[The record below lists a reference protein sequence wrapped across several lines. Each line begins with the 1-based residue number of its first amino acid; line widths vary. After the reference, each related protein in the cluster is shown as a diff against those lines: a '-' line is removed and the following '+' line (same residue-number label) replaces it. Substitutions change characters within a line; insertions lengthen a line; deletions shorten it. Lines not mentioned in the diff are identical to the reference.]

1 MKVRALALVALSVV
15 VAVGLGAYPIDSNDR
30 IIPFREIKPGME
42 GFGKTVIKGNE
53 IQTFAVKVI
62 DVIDNPGVLDDHIVV
77 RVGGPTIRQA
87 GGVAAGM
94 SGSPIYIHNK
104 LAGALWGSW
113 GFQVGAEPIAL
124 VRPIETMLA
133 LLEPLREKAQARLS
147 RAFDMPLGVIGSVKI
162 DGQAKQIQ
170 IVSQMP
176 SPSERAQHPD
186 MIFIQPTATPLL
198 VSGIEGR
205 ALKYLKEGI
214 SERLMRAAGMRRA
227 LLPLAQEDFV
237 FELSQGLEERY
248 SIRVQPTG
256 LSGAAAHASAYTS
269 SEIELQEGGPFG
281 VMLTDGDVTVGAFG
295 TVSYIEEN
303 ILLGFGH
310 WLFPAGET
318 EFFLTD
324 AYILDTVES
333 LETPFKLGVPGKT
346 IGAILE
352 DRWQGVG
359 GVVQIKPRLLSVS
372 LTVRDRDLGVTRTA
386 QFRIAY
392 YESLIPI
399 LFLVGALD
407 VVDRTLNRIGPGT
420 MIVRYTLKANDLSE
434 PLTRTDV
441 FASLSDIA
449 VTGPLRV
456 AQTLFTLTRNEFRDV
471 GFHSVDIELDVQSAV
486 KALRVKSIKT
496 DKESY
501 KPGET
506 VKYTV
511 TLQAYRAPEQK
522 VEGELPLPEKLD
534 TSSVT
539 LVAFGGPRRSSRD
552 EEAPEFD
559 SLEELIEALQSLPS
573 NNSLTVEFLNLPT
586 SEEESSED
594 SEDADTESQA
604 KFKRTQALG
613 EVLVYGEKTVEIK
626 IKGEEKP
633 EEPTPQKPEEPKPE
647 KKPCKFPFYCP

>member
-1 MKVRALALVALSVV
+1 
-15 VAVGLGAYPIDSNDR
+15 
-30 IIPFREIKPGME
+30 ME
-42 GFGKTVIKGNE
+42 GIGKTVIKGNE
-53 IQTFAVKVI
+53 IQTFSVKVI
-62 DVIDNPGVLDDHIVV
+62 NVIDNPGVLDDHIVV

-94 SGSPIYIHNK
+94 SGSPIYINNK

-113 GFQVGAEPIAL
+113 GFQVGAEPVAL

-133 LLEPLREKAQARLS
+133 LVKPLKEKAQTRLS
-147 RAFDMPLGVIGSVKI
+147 RTFDVPSGVIGSIEI
-162 DGQAKQIQ
+162 DGQLKQIEV
-170 IVSQMP
+170 VSQMP
-176 SPSERAQHPD
+176 SVGERTNHPD
-186 MIFIQPTATPLL
+186 RIFIQAAATPLL
-198 VSGIEGR
+198 VSGLNGR
-205 ALKYLKEGI
+205 ALKYLKGGLR
-214 SERLMRAAGMRRA
+214 ERAMRAAGMRQA
-227 LLPLAQEDFV
+227 LLPIAPEDFV
-237 FELSQGLEERY
+237 QELSQGLEERY

-256 LSGAAAHASAYTS
+256 LSGAVAHASAYTS
-269 SEIELQEGGPFG
+269 GPIELQEGSPFG
-281 VMLTDGDVTVGAFG
+281 VMLTDGDVTIGAFG

-303 ILLGFGH
+303 IVLGFGH
-310 WLFPAGET
+310 WLLPAGET

-346 IGAILE
+346 LGTIFE

-359 GVVQIKPRLLSVS
+359 GVTEIEPRLLSVS
-372 LTVRDRDLGVTRTA
+372 LTIQDRDLGVTHRA

-392 YESLIPI
+392 HESLIPL

-407 VVDRTLNRIGPGT
+407 AVDRTLNRIGPGT
-420 MIVRYTLKANDLSE
+420 MIARYMLKADELRE
-434 PLTRTDV
+434 PFTRTDV

-449 VTGPLRV
+449 VTGPLRI
-456 AQTLFTLTRNEFRDV
+456 AQTLFTLAQNEFRDV
-471 GFHSVDIELDVQSAV
+471 GFSSLDIELDVQRAV

-506 VKYTV
+506 VQYTV
-511 TLQAYRAPEQK
+511 TLQAYRDQEQV

-539 LVAFGGPRRSSRD
+539 LVAFGGPRKSD
-552 EEAPEFD
+552 QEETPEFD
-559 SLEELIEALQSLPS
+559 SLENLIEALQNMTG
-573 NNSLTVEFLNLPT
+573 NNSLTVEFLNLPQDN
-586 SEEESSED
+586 SEEEPSESED
-594 SEDADTESQA
+594 KDTESKA
-604 KFKRTQALG
+604 KFKRTQTLD
-613 EVLVYGEKTVEIK
+613 ETLVYGEKTVEIK

-633 EEPTPQKPEEPKPE
+633 GEPTPEKPEEPKPE